1 MPGRR
6 SPVRETDPRMSYVLA
21 LSAAVIW
28 GWTDFMGGRVS
39 RELRVLAVVC
49 VSQLTAALL
58 FLPVVLATGMTAAA
72 WTHIGWAVLAGL
84 LTPAGL
90 GLLYGALAIGPMTIV
105 APIVATSVVVPVTV
119 GIAQGETLGVVQYGG
134 AAVVMVGI
142 VLATGPS
149 LRSGRISARAVSMAV
164 GAALSLGLI
173 LVFTARGAAGS
184 AVTTVF
190 MMRVVAGVV
199 AGALLVAARGRSG
212 ARVRGALPALVA
224 IGVGDLA
231 SSLAFAQATSS
242 GLLSIT
248 SVLSSLYP
256 VFTVV
261 FAWWLHSE
269 RLRTVQ
275 AVGVVAAFAGVAL
288 LVG

>member
-1 MPGRR
+1 M
-6 SPVRETDPRMSYVLA
+6 TYVLA

-28 GWTDFMGGRVS
+28 GWTDFMGGKVS
-39 RELRVLAVVC
+39 RDLRVLAVIC

-58 FLPVVLATGMTAAA
+58 FLPVVLVTGMTAEA
-72 WTHIGWAVLAGL
+72 WTHVGWGVLAGV
-84 LTPAGL
+84 LTPAAL

-105 APIVATSVVVPVTV
+105 APIVATSVAIPVAV
-119 GIAQGETLGVVQYGG
+119 GIAQGETLGVIQYGG

-149 LRSGRISARAVSMAV
+149 LRSGRISVRAVAMAF

-190 MMRVVAGVV
+190 TMRVVAGILT
-199 AGALLVAARGRSG
+199 GGLLMAARGRSG
-212 ARVRGALPALVA
+212 PGVRKALPALVA
-224 IGVGDLA
+224 IGIGDLA
-231 SSLAFAQATSS
+231 SSLAFAHATSS

-256 VFTVV
+256 VFTVM

-269 RLRTVQ
+269 RLRMVQ
-275 AVGVVAAFAGVAL
+275 AVGLVAAFAGVAL